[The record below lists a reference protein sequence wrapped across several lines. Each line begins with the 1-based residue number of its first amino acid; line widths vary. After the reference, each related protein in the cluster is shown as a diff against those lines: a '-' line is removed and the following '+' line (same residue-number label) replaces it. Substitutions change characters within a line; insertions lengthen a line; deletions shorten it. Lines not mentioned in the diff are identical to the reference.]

1 MKHAIIAIDL
11 TSSDRMLL
19 SYLRDHK
26 THLGIGKMTFVHV
39 LPEKF
44 HIYPDDEKIWA
55 PLNVS
60 AMDEIMDGMQSEV
73 KEFFDHKKFELDF
86 HLAKGDPLSELVDC
100 AEKNKADIVI
110 IGQKTGVKKHGVL
123 AKNLVRNVGC
133 NGLVIPEDRPESL
146 QHILVPVDFSP
157 YSSGALKRAMQI
169 AEADPEIKVTAL
181 HIYEMP
187 ALGYYKLS
195 MTEKRFRNTIKSNIE
210 DSLRN
215 FVKSQIGDQAE
226 RVNIKAISR
235 GVPGVS
241 NYLTEFALASNV
253 DFVVMGAKGHSKLKL
268 LLMGSVTEG
277 VLSAGSFFP
286 TLIVK

>member
-11 TSSDRMLL
+11 TSSDGKLL
-19 SYLRDHK
+19 SYLKDHK
-26 THLGIGKMTFVHV
+26 AHLSIGQMTFVHV

-44 HIYPDDEKIWA
+44 HIYPDDEKVWA
-55 PLNVS
+55 PLNVN
-60 AMDEIMDGMQSEV
+60 AMDEIMSGMRSQVGEY
-73 KEFFDHKKFELDF
+73 FDLDHKEIKF
-86 HLAKGDPLSELVDC
+86 HLAKGDPLAELVDC

-123 AKNLVRNVGC
+123 AKNLVRNVVC
-133 NGLVIPEDRPESL
+133 NGLVIPEDRPENL

-157 YSSGALKRAMQI
+157 YSSTALKRAMQI

-215 FVKSQIGDQAE
+215 FVKSQLGDEAE
-226 RVNIKAISR
+226 RITIKAISR

-241 NYLTEFALASNV
+241 NYLTEYALASNV

-277 VLSAGSFFP
+277 VLSAGNFFP